1 MMSINQENLKLEIER
16 TYTPAEI
23 IEMLDIP
30 MEKVLDYFME
40 EVYENIEIFKD
51 LIKEVNNE
59 EEKTK
64 G

>member
-1 MMSINQENLKLEIER
+1 MSINQENLKLEIER

-51 LIKEVNNE
+51 LIKEVNNG

>member
-1 MMSINQENLKLEIER
+1 MSINQENLKLEIER

-51 LIKEVNNE
+51 LIKEVNNG
-59 EEKTK
+59 EEKNK